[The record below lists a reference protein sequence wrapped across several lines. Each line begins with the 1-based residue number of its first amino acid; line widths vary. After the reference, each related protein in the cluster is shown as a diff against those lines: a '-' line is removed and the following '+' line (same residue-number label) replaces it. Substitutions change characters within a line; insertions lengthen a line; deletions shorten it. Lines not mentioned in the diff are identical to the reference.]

1 MDYFISGS
9 TGLRAGNMMAIW
21 SGTTVQS
28 TETSTN
34 DIGNTTP
41 VTFGWLVSGS
51 STSFRASATTGTW
64 IVESIVRAL

>member
-1 MDYFISGS
+1 
-9 TGLRAGNMMAIW
+9 MMAIW